1 MHPLKLASRLGK
13 QANLINDLAV
23 EDVFLQYDSKRIV
36 GWHLVLDALLR
47 SLFQLSGTNHLVELV
62 LELLHGV
69 LALLVLDDGLLFH
82 EGCPVLEELGDVVV
96 DLDLGDVVLLDPVL
110 NEDLVDFEANGLHEN
125 DLVDLAMVRITVA
138 DHLIAKPDQ
147 LQHC

>member
-1 MHPLKLASRLGK
+1 MDPLKLTSRLGK

-47 SLFQLSGTNHLVELV
+47 TLLQLCWSDHLVELV
-62 LELLHGV
+62 LKLLHRV
-69 LALLVLDDGLLFH
+69 LALLVLDDSLFFH
-82 EGCPVLEELGDVVV
+82 EGCPVLQKLSDIVV

-110 NEDLVDFEANGLHEN
+110 NEDLVYFEANGLHEN
-125 DLVDLAMVRITVA
+125 DLVDLAMVRVTVA